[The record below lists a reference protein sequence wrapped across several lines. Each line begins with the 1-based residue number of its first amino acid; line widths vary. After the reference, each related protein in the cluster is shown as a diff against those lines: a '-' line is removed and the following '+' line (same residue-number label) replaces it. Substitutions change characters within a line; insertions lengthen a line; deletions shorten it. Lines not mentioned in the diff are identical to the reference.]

1 MKILL
6 LSAAFLFSSLILSSC
21 KKDNPIPP
29 DELPKINLT
38 LEDTSCTEAWIKLSA
53 SNISLPANAEILKD
67 DSITQIINLT
77 TADTILYVDS
87 LLPNHSYK
95 FQSIIQSIS
104 QSSNSLNITTMD
116 TTSHN
121 FTWQTYTFGGQAG
134 SCTLYDCAI
143 VNENNIWAVG
153 EIYLLD
159 SLGQPDPQ
167 AYGISRWDGQNW
179 NPKKIFYNNNIP
191 VTPRGI
197 LIIDQNDI
205 YLASGSIFHWDG
217 VSSTVQLVYSRLN
230 LPNPNGTIEKLWGNS
245 EKIYGVGNAG
255 TIVTYQNGQWSRIE
269 SGTDLNINDIF
280 GAYNYET
287 KEWEILAPASN
298 ILQSLDRELL
308 SIKNNSVEHLNTA
321 PITGTL
327 RTVWFIPDKTY
338 LLGGGGIFRKVYLTD
353 SVWESKHI
361 GITIYSTNKIRGNA
375 INDIVLTG
383 GSGEVLHYNG
393 YSFKSYFNQTQV
405 NGNYYS
411 VDIKNDIIVTVGENN
426 STAVVAIGMRSN

>member
-1 MKILL
+1 M
-6 LSAAFLFSSLILSSC
+6 
-21 KKDNPIPP
+21 
-29 DELPKINLT
+29 
-38 LEDTSCTEAWIKLSA
+38 
-53 SNISLPANAEILKD
+53 
-67 DSITQIINLT
+67 
-77 TADTILYVDS
+77 
-87 LLPNHSYK
+87 H
-95 FQSIIQSIS
+95 
-104 QSSNSLNITTMD
+104 
-116 TTSHN
+116 
-121 FTWQTYTFGGQAG
+121 
-134 SCTLYDCAI
+134 
-143 VNENNIWAVG
+143 ENNIWAVG

-159 SLGQPDPQ
+159 SAGVPGPTRYNL
-167 AYGISRWDGQNW
+167 AVWDGNNW
-179 NPKKIFYNNNIP
+179 EIKRIPYYYQGQSFYNPIQSIFSF
-191 VTPRGI
+191 GA
-197 LIIDQNDI
+197 NDI
-205 YLASGSIFHWDG
+205 WFCGNGIIHWEG
-217 VSSTVQLVYSRLN
+217 NQYIPIPIPTSVWGPHQIN
-230 LPNPNGTIEKLWGNS
+230 KIWGTSANDLYI
-245 EKIYGVGNAG
+245 VGNDGKIARNNSQG
-255 TIVTYQNGQWSRIE
+255 WSKIE

>member
-1 MKILL
+1 LKRIKTNACGGVVYPPIKAIFAF
-6 LSAAFLFSSLILSSC
+6 SADDVLFAHIDGSISHYNGTDFTNDCSLITQLNGSA
-21 KKDNPIPP
+21 N
-29 DELPKINLT
+29 KI
-38 LEDTSCTEAWIKLSA
+38 W
-53 SNISLPANAEILKD
+53 
-67 DSITQIINLT
+67 
-77 TADTILYVDS
+77 
-87 LLPNHSYK
+87 
-95 FQSIIQSIS
+95 
-104 QSSNSLNITTMD
+104 
-116 TTSHN
+116 
-121 FTWQTYTFGGQAG
+121 
-134 SCTLYDCAI
+134 
-143 VNENNIWAVG
+143 
-153 EIYLLD
+153 
-159 SLGQPDPQ
+159 
-167 AYGISRWDGQNW
+167 
-179 NPKKIFYNNNIP
+179 
-191 VTPRGI
+191 
-197 LIIDQNDI
+197 
-205 YLASGSIFHWDG
+205 G
-217 VSSTVQLVYSRLN
+217 VSRNDFYVVSG
-230 LPNPNGTIEKLWGNS
+230 NGFI
-245 EKIYGVGNAG
+245 AH
-255 TIVTYQNGQWSRIE
+255 YQNGQWSRIE
-269 SGTDLNINDIF
+269 SGTDLNIYDIF